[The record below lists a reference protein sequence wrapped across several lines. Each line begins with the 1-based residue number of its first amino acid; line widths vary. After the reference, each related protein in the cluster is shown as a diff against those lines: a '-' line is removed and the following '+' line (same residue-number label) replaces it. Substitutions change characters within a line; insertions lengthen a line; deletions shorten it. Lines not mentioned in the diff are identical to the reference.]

1 MEAEKQFSCKETYEE
16 VSSDLTFLIKTIHDT
31 LEKFR
36 TRGGI
41 SSNILDYFNVE
52 NPKFAKLYLNSEKDV
67 RYPGKTS
74 DF

>member
-41 SSNILDYFNVE
+41 SSNILDYF
-52 NPKFAKLYLNSEKDV
+52 
-67 RYPGKTS
+67 
-74 DF
+74 